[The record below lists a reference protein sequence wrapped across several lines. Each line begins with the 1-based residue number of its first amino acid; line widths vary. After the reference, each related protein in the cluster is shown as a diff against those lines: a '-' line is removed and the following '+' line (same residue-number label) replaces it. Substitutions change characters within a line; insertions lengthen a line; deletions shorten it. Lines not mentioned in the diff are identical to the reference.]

1 MSPTLMRL
9 LATALVMVAT
19 VLAVIGWRVSQ
30 RPPPV
35 MQAPM
40 AAQPAPA
47 APSAHAVLVAGRDL
61 ARGERLDPAA
71 EPAALRVAYY
81 PAPVAG
87 SYAMPAELAGQR
99 LTRPVAVGEVLRPAH
114 FAAGGALARAV
125 PAGKRAVA
133 VAVNEVIGGGGF
145 LEPGDRVDVLFQA
158 RASAGD
164 KPQLAR
170 RLFDNVQ
177 VLAYGAET
185 QDGEG
190 GDGAAGAG
198 DKTAR
203 AAASDSGRRGG
214 RTAVLAMDEAQAA
227 SLLLAETSGQLRLA
241 LIGAEEHRALLE
253 REARALEAEGVARA
267 GASAPAS
274 DAVRP
279 AANVAGAA
287 RPANEAR
294 INGGAQAATAGFGP
308 VVVFDELAQLPAAR
322 AGTRAARGRVPAA
335 TAAPRRIVQYVGG
348 EVRVVELP

>member
-9 LATALVMVAT
+9 LAAALVMVAT

-30 RPPPV
+30 RPPP
-35 MQAPM
+35 AP
-40 AAQPAPA
+40 PAPA

-114 FAAGGALARAV
+114 FA
-125 PAGKRAVA
+125 
-133 VAVNEVIGGGGF
+133 
-145 LEPGDRVDVLFQA
+145 
-158 RASAGD
+158 AGD

-322 AGTRAARGRVPAA
+322 AGRRAARGRVPAA